1 MGFFDAGISGLDA
14 AANAVSTIGKNISNS
29 NTVGYKSVQASFS
42 NNVNTG
48 ASLETG
54 AGVNTNAP
62 KQVFTQGTITATSNP
77 LDLAIKGNG
86 FFAATDPIT
95 SQTTFTR
102 DGQFSLNSSGNIVTS
117 AGAQVLGYNAL
128 NGSIGSGS
136 PAPIVVTSSNI
147 PASVTNTIS
156 ANVNLN
162 DASAIL
168 APQSIA
174 NGALYPSG
182 YFLPPA
188 IATQSTV
195 AAPATNL
202 ASTIQS
208 YQNATDPN
216 ITVSVIPGGSIPTGF
231 YITPGTV
238 AVSNGTTI
246 NGTGSPVNV
255 VAAFKPTDGTT
266 FSFASPVT
274 VYNQIGDPQNMQLY
288 FQRQADSL
296 NGGQTFKV
304 FATSLPASSNSTL
317 TPIELGIMT
326 FNTET
331 STTSGTTA
339 GSLASLSAPPYSIVT
354 ATSGTGT
361 TSQALSV
368 NSSPSTGV
376 FQFTNVPIDTI
387 GSILNTAATGTA
399 LSSTLAV
406 SSTTN
411 IALGQYVSGA
421 GIPAGTTVTAISGNN
436 ITLSNV
442 LTVAGSGNY
451 AFNSVPP
458 DANTTATAGVS
469 GATLL
474 TVSSVTNIAVGQ
486 YVSGAGIPAGTTVT
500 AISGLDIT
508 LSNALTATFS
518 GTPANYAF
526 ATGSQYSDLVTLD
539 LSKVVV
545 SSAQSYTN
553 SVTQNGYSAGVLT
566 GFSVG
571 NDGKITGNY
580 TNSKTQLL
588 GAVALANFKGVGGL
602 ASTGNNSWI
611 QTEASG
617 QPTFGVP
624 GSGGLGAL
632 QASAVES
639 SNVDQ
644 TAEMVNLLAAQRA
657 YQANAATIKAEDTIA
672 QASVNM
678 G

>member
-77 LDLAIKGNG
+77 LDLAINGNG

-174 NGALYPSG
+174 DGALYPSG

-255 VAAFKPTDGTT
+255 VAAFTPTDGTT

-387 GSILNTAATGTA
+387 GA
-399 LSSTLAV
+399 
-406 SSTTN
+406 
-411 IALGQYVSGA
+411 
-421 GIPAGTTVTAISGNN
+421 
-436 ITLSNV
+436 
-442 LTVAGSGNY
+442 
-451 AFNSVPP
+451 
-458 DANTTATAGVS
+458 
-469 GATLL
+469 
-474 TVSSVTNIAVGQ
+474 
-486 YVSGAGIPAGTTVT
+486 
-500 AISGLDIT
+500 
-508 LSNALTATFS
+508 
-518 GTPANYAF
+518 

>member
-77 LDLAIKGNG
+77 LDLAINGNG

-174 NGALYPSG
+174 DGALYPSG

-255 VAAFKPTDGTT
+255 VAAFTPTDGTT

-387 GSILNTAATGTA
+387 GSILNTA
-399 LSSTLAV
+399 
-406 SSTTN
+406 
-411 IALGQYVSGA
+411 
-421 GIPAGTTVTAISGNN
+421 
-436 ITLSNV
+436 
-442 LTVAGSGNY
+442 
-451 AFNSVPP
+451 
-458 DANTTATAGVS
+458 
-469 GATLL
+469 
-474 TVSSVTNIAVGQ
+474 
-486 YVSGAGIPAGTTVT
+486 
-500 AISGLDIT
+500 
-508 LSNALTATFS
+508 
-518 GTPANYAF
+518 